1 MSRDKRKHT
10 ITLRVDDRTPE
21 EMAREAAWLSYKHTV
36 LNPAAR
42 RMMAEPGYRP
52 PRIFDTE
59 TGQELT

>member
-1 MSRDKRKHT
+1 MSRDKRKH
-10 ITLRVDDRTPE
+10 ITMRVDDRTPE
-21 EMAREAAWLSYKHTV
+21 EMAREAAWLSFKHGV

-42 RMMAEPGYRP
+42 ELMARPDYRP